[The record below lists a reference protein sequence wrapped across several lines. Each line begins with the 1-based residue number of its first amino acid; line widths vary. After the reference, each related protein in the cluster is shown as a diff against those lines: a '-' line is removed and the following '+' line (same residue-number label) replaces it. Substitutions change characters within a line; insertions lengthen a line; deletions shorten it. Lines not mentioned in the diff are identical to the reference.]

1 MKLSLTQRFRR
12 LLAVDV
18 IVAAVPDHRR
28 SAAVI
33 SFRDHA
39 LERFVFNR
47 MVLHFNRQMFFAP
60 LPWQTFRERPGFEHA
75 FHLQPKIVV
84 QPPRVVFLN
93 DEAARATDLLRP
105 WLAFRLSRARKIP
118 FSFVF
123 LKSHPS

>member
-1 MKLSLTQRFRR
+1 MKFPLTQRFHR

-18 IVAAVPDHRR
+18 IVAAVPDHHR

-39 LERFVFNR
+39 FERFVIDR
-47 MVLHFNRQMFFAP
+47 MILDFDRKMFFTL
-60 LPWQTFRERPGFEHA
+60 LPRQAFRERPGFEHA